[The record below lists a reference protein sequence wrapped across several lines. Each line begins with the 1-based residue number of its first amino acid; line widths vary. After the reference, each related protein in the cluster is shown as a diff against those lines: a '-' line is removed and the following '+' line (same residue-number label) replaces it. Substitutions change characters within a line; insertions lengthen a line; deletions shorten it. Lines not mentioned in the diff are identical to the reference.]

1 MDGIVITD
9 YKALL
14 DNPVFMNAFTDALR
28 AFAPSELMVE
38 MFMPLFDIASGK
50 YATIGDLL
58 DYSHLESLDDVAYA
72 DAIHAEYLSVL
83 DLAVAISESGI
94 MSDTDLINVN
104 KLLAV
109 YDIVFALEGTK
120 NNKGDIFEKLSDK
133 LPSFGDSELVIP
145 EDVNWD
151 TEIPAIRGIFA
162 SLNHFADVN
171 GNINLNEISDIISES
186 TDVEAFE
193 ALLTAINQSVIY
205 RVQLFD
211 TLNNEIN
218 NVSPDGD
225 IVISK
230 YLTDWFEDQEV
241 NGMASIAEWDSEMVY
256 LARILTIVNYMRQ
269 NGGFTSLGEMNLGK
283 DVVEH
288 AATVSTDEFNVAN
301 YGLKQLL
308 QLMSVSKSFTLTALN
323 SDLEAILI
331 DNDEHDDLIKTEKQL
346 AQLNDAEWD
355 AEIDDLIR
363 LVHNIQVLELL
374 DSSTALVDQIKA
386 CTKAEIE
393 ELLVSF
399 NHCAAVR
406 DLLPDMMS
414 ETLDDS
420 DAEDWKSEWLMA
432 QVGVD
437 ALGNNKPMASEA
449 ECDAEAKEIAAIIN
463 TLDTFDFDKEIST
476 YNQDDIDH
484 LRELLH
490 EMNHDKSLDVSY
502 IIEFLNKNVLDKGY
516 INTTKRFE
524 TPTTWDMAKW
534 DLELDRMVD
543 VIAVAI
549 ENDLFGSDSGN
560 ALANMSKDQIEDILN
575 TINNSEIMR
584 TVLPDLVYNAVKS
597 AGQDSWLSEDK
608 WLENQT
614 GQTAGVNNP
623 VESVEAWA
631 DEIEKYAFIISKS
644 SSYDFENLE
653 LDDNAKLAE
662 LKEILKAMNETKSF
676 TLDPI
681 VDIINDLL
689 EDKGY
694 NNVTVVG
701 VIDGA
706 NKDSSTDINGS
717 NKDEW
722 TTELD
727 VLFDII
733 EKMNN
738 LGTIQTDTIS
748 SKSQDLGELLD
759 QMKVSYLFG
768 NDVRDDDLVNVDD
781 NVFNALV
788 IDVLTTTNMI
798 DNGTNGGFIKE
809 SDALTDD
816 WSRYNWTAE
825 LAIISEYDNG
835 LANQS
840 DEFIGKAQ
848 SSEIIKEYFDIA
860 GELNARI
867 DKSFTLLGHD
877 YELKVLVETA
887 NGGPLTN
894 EGLATRVW
902 ADELNDVKKL
912 TNTLDSFGGSIDIDE
927 LAAFALAL
935 DGIRSNPTLAGSVA
949 DDILSS
955 VGL

>member
-14 DNPVFMNAFTDALR
+14 DNPVFMNAFADALR

-38 MFMPLFDIASGK
+38 MFMPLFEIVEGK
-50 YATIGDLL
+50 YESINGLL
-58 DYSHLESLDDVAYA
+58 DYSHLETLDDDAYA
-72 DAIHAEYLSVL
+72 TAISKEYLSVL

-94 MSDTDLINVN
+94 MSDADVVNVN

-109 YDIVFALEGTK
+109 YDIVFELEGTK
-120 NNKGDIFEKLSDK
+120 NNKGEIFEKLSDK

-162 SLNHFADVN
+162 SLNHFADVD
-171 GNINLNEISDIISES
+171 GNINMNEISDIISES
-186 TDVEAFE
+186 TDVVAFE
-193 ALLTAINQSVIY
+193 SLLTAINQSVIY

-230 YLTDWFEDQEV
+230 YLTDWFKDQEV
-241 NGMASIAEWDSEMVY
+241 NGMASIAEWDAEMVY

-269 NGGFTSLGEMNLGK
+269 NGGFTNLGEMSLGK

-288 AATVSTDEFNVAN
+288 AATVSSDEFNVAN

-308 QLMSVSKSFTLTALN
+308 QLMSASKSFTLTALN
-323 SDLEAILI
+323 SDLEALLI
-331 DNDEHDDLIKTEKQL
+331 DNDEHDGIIKTDKHL
-346 AQLNDAEWD
+346 AELNDAEWD

-374 DSSTALVDQIKA
+374 DSSMPIADQIKL
-386 CTKAEIE
+386 CTEEEIE

-406 DLLPDMMS
+406 DLLPDMLS
-414 ETLDDS
+414 ETLDDTN
-420 DAEDWKSEWLMA
+420 AEEWKSDWLMA

-437 ALGNNKPMASEA
+437 ALGNNLPMASEA
-449 ECDAEAKEIAAIIN
+449 EWDYEAKEIAAIIS

-476 YNQDDIDH
+476 YDQDDIDH
-484 LRELLH
+484 LRDLLH

-502 IIEFLNKNVLDKGY
+502 IIEFLNKNVLDKGL

-543 VIAVAI
+543 VIEVAI
-549 ENDLFGSDSGN
+549 ENDLFDTDSGK
-560 ALANMSKDQIEDILN
+560 ALANMSKDQIEAILD

-584 TVLPDLVYNAVKS
+584 TVLPDLVYNAVES

-608 WLENQT
+608 WLENQV

-623 VESVEAWA
+623 VESVEDWA
-631 DEIEKYAFIISKS
+631 NEIEKYAFIISKS
-644 SSYDFENLE
+644 SSYDFENLD
-653 LDDNAKLAE
+653 LSDNAKLSE
-662 LKEILKAMNETKSF
+662 LKEILKAMNETQSF

-689 EDKGY
+689 ADKGY
-694 NNVTVVG
+694 NVLVLG
-701 VIDGA
+701 VMDGA
-706 NKDSSTDINGS
+706 NKDSSTDKNGS

-722 TTELD
+722 TTEID
-727 VLFDII
+727 VLFVII
-733 EKMNN
+733 EKMND
-738 LGTIQTDTIS
+738 LGTIESDTLS
-748 SKSQDLGELLD
+748 NKSQELGELLD

-768 NDVRDDDLVNVDD
+768 NDVNDDDLVTTND
-781 NVFNALV
+781 NVFNELV
-788 IDVLTTTNMI
+788 IDVLKTTNMI
-798 DNGTNGGFIKE
+798 NDGTNGGFINE
-809 SDALTDD
+809 SDALADD
-816 WSRYNWTAE
+816 WSRYTWTSE
-825 LAIISEYDNG
+825 LAIIGDYDNS
-835 LANQS
+835 ATSQT
-840 DEFIGKAQ
+840 DAFISSAQ
-848 SSEIIKEYFDIA
+848 SSEIIKKYFDIA
-860 GELNARI
+860 GELNSRI
-867 DKSFTLLGHD
+867 NKSFTLLGHD
-877 YELKVLVETA
+877 YELKELVEAA

-902 ADELNDVKKL
+902 ADELNDVKTL
-912 TNTLDSFGGSIDIDE
+912 TNALDSFGGEIDNTE
-927 LAAFALAL
+927 LVAFALAL
-935 DGIRSNPTLAGSVA
+935 DGIRNNPTLAGSVA
-949 DDILSS
+949 DNILSS